1 MSKMLNYYQDA
12 QPVYGPDDT
21 DYDYQLITDK
31 TKEDGNQ

>member
-21 DYDYQLITDK
+21 DWNYQPNTDN
-31 TKEDGNQ
+31 ENEY

>member
-21 DYDYQLITDK
+21 DYDYQPNT
-31 TKEDGNQ
+31 EDDER